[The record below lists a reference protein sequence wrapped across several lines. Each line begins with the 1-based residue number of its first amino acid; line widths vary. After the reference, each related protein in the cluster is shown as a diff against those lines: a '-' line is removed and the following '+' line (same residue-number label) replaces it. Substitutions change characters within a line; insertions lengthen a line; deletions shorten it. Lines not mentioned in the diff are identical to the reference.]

1 MDRGESARWI
11 FLGGSITGAAAV
23 GCYIWWTTVGRWT
36 STARRRRSVY
46 RNAWQTNDS
55 VRAMLAGEPYC
66 AADATLLTML
76 GAAHD
81 LCRELNSTHS
91 SSQRRRI
98 TLELFGSACVSEPP
112 YIEPPFQCDYGVNT
126 HIGSSFYANYGCV
139 FLDCAEIRIGSNV
152 FLGPGVHLYTAGHP
166 LDAEERRRTEFAK
179 SIIIGD
185 DVWIG
190 GGSTVLPGVKIGDRA
205 VIAAGAVVAKDVGED
220 ELVGGVPA
228 RAIRKLNQR

>member
-1 MDRGESARWI
+1 MNGGESARWAV
-11 FLGGSITGAAAV
+11 LGGSIAGAAAV

-36 STARRRRSVY
+36 STARRRRYLY
-46 RNAWQTNDS
+46 RKAWQTNSD
-55 VRAMLAGEPYC
+55 VKAMLAGEPYC
-66 AADATLLTML
+66 AADATLLAML

-81 LCRELNSTHS
+81 LCRELNGSHS
-91 SSQRRRI
+91 PSQRRQI
-98 TLELFGSACVSEPP
+98 TLELFGSACVSKPP

-152 FLGPGVHLYTAGHP
+152 FLGPSVHLYTAGHP
-166 LDAEERRRTEFAK
+166 LDAEERRKTEFAK
-179 SIIIGD
+179 PITIGD

-190 GGSTVLPGVKIGDRA
+190 GGSIVLPGVKIGNRA

-228 RAIRKLNQR
+228 KCIRKLNQR